1 MQKKLTITVEEDV
14 YDGLY
19 KVIGSG
25 KISKFIEGLVRPHVV
40 RPNLEADYALM
51 SQDEEREKEAL
62 EWAEATFGD
71 MAHETR

>member
-71 MAHETR
+71 IAHETR

>member
-1 MQKKLTITVEEDV
+1 MQKKLTITVDEDV